1 MSKYKYC
8 TCTFL
13 EKQIGDIESH
23 VASGLETRKDADY
36 RIECLMLDDKF
47 NKLRE
52 KAMSELDRKHDV
64 EREKLSS
71 KPRFLKGGVQ

>member
-13 EKQIGDIESH
+13 EKQIGDIESN
-23 VASGLETRKDADY
+23 VASGLETRSVADY

-47 NKLRE
+47 DKLKG
-52 KAMSELDRKHDV
+52 KAIAELDKKYQT
-64 EREKLSS
+64 ELEELQ
-71 KPRFLKGGVQ
+71 GGVQ

>member
-13 EKQIGDIESH
+13 EKQIGDIESS
-23 VASGLETRKDADY
+23 VASVLETRKDADY

-52 KAMSELDRKHDV
+52 KAMSELDRKYET
-64 EREKLSS
+64 EREE
-71 KPRFLKGGVQ
+71 LKGGVQ

>member
-13 EKQIGDIESH
+13 EKHIGEIEGQ
-23 VASGLETRKDADY
+23 VASGLETREHADY
-36 RIECLMLDDKF
+36 KIECLMLDDKF

-52 KAMSELDRKHDV
+52 KAMSELDRKYET
-64 EREKLSS
+64 EREKLQ
-71 KPRFLKGGVQ
+71 GGVQ

>member
-13 EKQIGDIESH
+13 EKHIGEIEGQ
-23 VASGLETRKDADY
+23 VASGLETRSVADY

-47 NKLRE
+47 DKLKG
-52 KAMSELDRKHDV
+52 KAIAELDKKYQT
-64 EREKLSS
+64 ELEELQ
-71 KPRFLKGGVQ
+71 GGVQ